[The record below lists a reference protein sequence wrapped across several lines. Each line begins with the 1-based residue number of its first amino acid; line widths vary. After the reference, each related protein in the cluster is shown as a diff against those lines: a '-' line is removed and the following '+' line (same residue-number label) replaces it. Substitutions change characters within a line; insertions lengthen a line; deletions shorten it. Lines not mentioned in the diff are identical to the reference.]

1 MLRGASTRMFPLA
14 LMLALALLTFWLDRA
29 VREERQPPA
38 ERRHEPDFII
48 SNFTVTNYDRDGRV
62 ASTLTAQKMI
72 HFPDDDSTVLDFPH
86 VVQTKPDEPRM
97 TLTADRGTLSQDAAD
112 VFLYDN
118 VVLVR
123 EARNTTPEQ
132 RLTTTFLHLVR
143 GRSLVRTD
151 REVRIY
157 QEDKE
162 LTGRGMEYDNET
174 GQLFLRERVRGRFDP
189 KKKQDP

>member
-1 MLRGASTRMFPLA
+1 MLRGAATRLFPLA

-29 VREERQPPA
+29 VREERPHPA
-38 ERRHEPDFII
+38 DRRHDPDFII
-48 SNFTVTNYDRDGRV
+48 STFTITNYDREGRV
-62 ASTLTAQKMI
+62 ESTLTAKKMV
-72 HFPDDDSTVLDFPH
+72 HFPDDDSTELESPF

-97 TLTADRGTLSQDAAD
+97 TLSADRGTLSQDAAD

-118 VVLVR
+118 VELVR
-123 EARNTTPEQ
+123 AAKDTTPEQ

-143 GRSLVRTD
+143 SRSLVRTD
-151 REVRIY
+151 RDVRVY

-162 LTGRGMEYDNET
+162 LTGRGMEYNNET

-189 KKKQDP
+189 KKRDP